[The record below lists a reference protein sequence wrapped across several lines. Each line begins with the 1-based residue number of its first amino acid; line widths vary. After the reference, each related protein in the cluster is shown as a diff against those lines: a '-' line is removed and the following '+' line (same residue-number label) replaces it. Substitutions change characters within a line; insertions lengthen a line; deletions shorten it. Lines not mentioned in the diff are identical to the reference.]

1 MLEIVVMTN
10 VNDVIVNVTNH
21 LVQVMDG
28 RVIEIIQANRKR
40 NEAVTRTNMRGVV
53 IEIRVIEVINRFL
66 VVRLATIVAKTTLS
80 LDKKTRVMG
89 VWVSYE

>member
-66 VVRLATIVAKTTLS
+66 VVGLATTVAKTTLS
-80 LDKKTRVMG
+80 LDKKRV
-89 VWVSYE
+89 